1 MFLSNLHYKNTSKL
15 TTSLIDKVMER
26 INLDDLSDT
35 LADQLASKLVDSIKI
50 ESLVSSLF
58 DKYGDELQRGLSD
71 TTLQGL

>member
-1 MFLSNLHYKNTSKL
+1 MTVQNTSKL
-15 TTSLIDKVMER
+15 TTSFIDKVMER

-71 TTLQGL
+71 AILQRL